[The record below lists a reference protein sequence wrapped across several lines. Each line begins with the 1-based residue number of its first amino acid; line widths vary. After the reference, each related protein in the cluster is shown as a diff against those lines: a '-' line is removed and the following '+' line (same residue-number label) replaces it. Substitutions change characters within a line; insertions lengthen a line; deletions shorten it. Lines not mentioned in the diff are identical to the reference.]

1 MTTNYKRGQKTE
13 ERACQELERVGY
25 YASRSA
31 GSHGIWDVVAVG
43 PTGIRLIQCKRT
55 KQYYQ
60 SDYEQAKE
68 QLKGLPVLPG
78 VSREIWVWRDNEGW
92 VIQEVV

>member
-1 MTTNYKRGQKTE
+1 MTTNYQRGAQTE
-13 ERACQELERVGY
+13 YRVCQELERVGY
-25 YASRSA
+25 TCQRSA
-31 GSHGIWDVVAVG
+31 GSHNLWDVCAVG

-55 KQYYQ
+55 KQYYKTE
-60 SDYEQAKE
+60 YEVAKE
-68 QLKGLPVLPG
+68 QLKELPELPN